1 MKFPFGEFPGHPT
14 QKCLR
19 VDWVGGGG
27 GGGAKERQKSGKQV
41 WNGKGVLKNVID
53 ELCDSIHTGE
63 KDAYLSRN

>member
-1 MKFPFGEFPGHPT
+1 M
-14 QKCLR
+14 
-19 VDWVGGGG
+19 GGGG